1 MQKEQHLLVIRL
13 SAMGDVAMLVPVVI
27 ALTQKYPNLR
37 LRILTKAMFTVFFED
52 IPNVDVQIA
61 DTRGKHKS
69 LPGILRLATEIPNRI
84 DAIADVHNVLRS
96 KILRRVLSMRGL
108 KNEKIRKGR
117 KSKKALTRT
126 TNKVFKQLKTSHQRY
141 ADVFSRL
148 GYPVALSK
156 QNTKAKEDIGE
167 HIKNEIQFSS
177 TNQLLGFAPFAA
189 HRSKRLSLEKTKLI
203 LKMLQKKAPHL
214 KVVLF
219 GGGEKE
225 VEDLAN
231 LSSEFQNSFSAA
243 GKFSFQ
249 EELSLISNLDLML
262 SMDSGNGHLA
272 AMYGVPVITIWGG
285 THPFA
290 GYAPFLQ
297 PKENQFLADLKK
309 YPLLPLSIYGNKM
322 IEGYENVID
331 SVDFDAVVNRIIKLT
346 KT

>member
-167 HIKNEIQFSS
+167 HVKNEIQFSS
-177 TNQLLGFAPFAA
+177 TDQLLGFAPFAA

-203 LKMLQKKAPHL
+203 LKTLQKKAPHL

-243 GKFSFQ
+243 
-249 EELSLISNLDLML
+249 
-262 SMDSGNGHLA
+262 
-272 AMYGVPVITIWGG
+272 
-285 THPFA
+285 
-290 GYAPFLQ
+290 
-297 PKENQFLADLKK
+297 
-309 YPLLPLSIYGNKM
+309 
-322 IEGYENVID
+322 
-331 SVDFDAVVNRIIKLT
+331 
-346 KT
+346 